1 MKNLYK
7 RVTLSILILTSV
19 LFYCTSVYS
28 QTTDSTLL
36 TIENINQ
43 NIGVIQTKIESLNYR
58 IAQLQSNSSSQEDIN
73 YINRLK
79 ESKSELTKELEKL
92 EKIKTSIEY
101 ADQNN
106 LIEKKNSNEPINH
119 TYTPSQKVKLTQSE
133 FDALPEEKKQAVLAH
148 PEQYEIIN

>member
-28 QTTDSTLL
+28 QTTDSTPL

-92 EKIKTSIEY
+92 EKVKTSVEY

-119 TYTPSQKVKLTQSE
+119 TYNPSQKVKLTQSE